1 MIAPDVPANES
12 ERLAALRALQIL
24 DTAAEE
30 RFDRVTRV
38 AQRLFGV
45 PIGYISLVDATR
57 QWFKSRQGLATAATP
72 RDVSFCGHTILGDE
86 ALVVPDARQDPRFA
100 DNPLVTG
107 EPYIRFYAGY
117 PLRTPYGHKL
127 GTLSIVDRR
136 PRELTGDERGLLR
149 DLACWAESEL
159 NAQQLSQAVLKQRE
173 SEARLRDAES
183 ELAAA
188 LAAQQA
194 ANEQLER
201 LNKTKSEFVSI
212 VSHEFRTAL
221 TGIQGFS
228 EMMRDEDFTLEEMKE
243 YATDINND
251 ALRLN
256 RMITEMLDLDR
267 MESGRMT
274 LNVEVVDLNEIVADV
289 ATRSRVNAPTHPI
302 SLQLDEALPPIPGD
316 RDKLT
321 QVLANL
327 VSNAVKY
334 SPDGGEIVLS
344 SAWEGDMAHVRV
356 RDHGMGIP
364 ADALDKV
371 FERFSRVE
379 SGASRYI
386 SGTGLGLPI
395 VRQIVQMH
403 GGRAW
408 VESTVGDGSTFQFT
422 VPLAGP
428 PQAAAAAGNTP

>member
-1 MIAPDVPANES
+1 MIVPSRPEDES
-12 ERLAALRALQIL
+12 ERLAALHALEIL

-30 RFDRVTRV
+30 RFDRITRV
-38 AQRLFGV
+38 TQRVFDA
-45 PIGYISLVDATR
+45 PIALISLVDAAR
-57 QWFKSRQGLATAATP
+57 QWFKSRQGVTVGETP
-72 RDVSFCGHTILGDE
+72 RDVSFCGHAILDDGP
-86 ALVVPDARQDPRFA
+86 LVVSDARQDPRFA
-100 DNPLVTG
+100 ENPLVTG
-107 EPYIRFYAGY
+107 DLQVRFYAGY
-117 PLRTPYGHKL
+117 PLRSAHGHKL
-127 GTLSIVDRR
+127 GTLCVMDRR
-136 PRELTGDERGLLR
+136 PRQMSDDDLQLLR
-149 DLACWAESEL
+149 DLASWAEDEL
-159 NAQQLSQAVLKQRE
+159 SAQQLSQAVVRQRE
-173 SEARLRDAES
+173 SEARLREAET
-183 ELAAA
+183 ELASA

-201 LNKTKSEFVSI
+201 LNRTKSEFVSI

-228 EMMRDEDFTLEEMKE
+228 EMMRDEDFTMEEMKE
-243 YATDINND
+243 YAADINKD

-274 LNVEVVDLNEIVADV
+274 LNVESVDINEIITDV
-289 ATRSRVNAPTHPI
+289 ATRSQMNSPSHSVAVH
-302 SLQLDEALPPIPGD
+302 LDESLPLISGD

-327 VSNAVKY
+327 VSNAIKY
-334 SPDGGEIVLS
+334 SPEGGEITLT
-344 SAWEGDMAHVRV
+344 SAREGDVAHVRV
-356 RDHGMGIP
+356 RDQGMGIP
-364 ADALDKV
+364 PEALEKV

-386 SGTGLGLPI
+386 QGTGLGLPI

-408 VESTVGDGSTFQFT
+408 VESTVGQGSTFQFT

-428 PQAAAAAGNTP
+428 RPAAG